1 MWNVHNAEESRNTRN
16 TDDSLG
22 SGTKLLLPSL
32 SLGFPHEERETQFF
46 YADCSSIV
54 SSQLTDP
61 TNARAHPAIHK
72 LHRPRPGPKNNSL
85 RLSPNLNSLLLFKIT
100 KNPSP
105 SLPGMTSFTSPVLF
119 SIWCFYSDIWDCHIL
134 PARAWTPAL
143 MSAPTHALNRKVL
156 SLTKPK
162 DKIYKTKNDNIK
174 KILPQLYKRRKLWK
188 RSLLVALDANFTY
201 TYISSSSSCW

>member
-1 MWNVHNAEESRNTRN
+1 MFIRVGIRKTRN

-32 SLGFPHEERETQFF
+32 NLGFRQEERERHNFS
-46 YADCSSIV
+46 YADSFIW
-54 SSQLTDP
+54 P
-61 TNARAHPAIHK
+61 NKRARAPRSK
-72 LHRPRPGPKNNSL
+72 QLDWPRPDANPNSL

-119 SIWCFYSDIWDCHIL
+119 PIWGSYCDTCDCHFL
-134 PARAWTPAL
+134 PARARTPAL
-143 MSAPTHALNRKVL
+143 TSVPTHALSRKVL

-162 DKIYKTKNDNIK
+162 DKIYKTRNDNIK
-174 KILPQLYKRRKLWK
+174 KILPQLYHTSSYTVWLTIIGTVSFFFFWRSFRNKRKLTK
-188 RSLLVALDANFTY
+188 F
-201 TYISSSSSCW
+201 I